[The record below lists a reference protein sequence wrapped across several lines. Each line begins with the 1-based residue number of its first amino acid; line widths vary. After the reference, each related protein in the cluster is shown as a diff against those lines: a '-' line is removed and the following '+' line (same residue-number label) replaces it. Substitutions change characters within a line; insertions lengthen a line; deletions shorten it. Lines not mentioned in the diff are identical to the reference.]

1 MAPRASGTSTLKK
14 KNLPK
19 IEANIYSIIPLQ
31 ELVVFAIHYLQ
42 GQAVAVTVEE
52 VVSICFRLFP
62 QSFSLKNYPRWPD
75 SALVIRRLNDAR
87 EKGFVKGNPHDGFA
101 LKYLGQKLA
110 ERTAK
115 ALGLIRSA
123 PVVKKT
129 TPSKLIKNIKAVE
142 KIAKVEPKVVTAR
155 KKTNKATLK
164 KTLTKPQ
171 PQVAAVKKAV
181 KETLVVSKK
190 APKKTVVQT
199 TLVKKSQPVEMPKHK
214 IKPKV
219 VDSKQVVKKKRLQA
233 PVAQKQPVKS
243 VPVKAQ
249 KKESSK
255 TLPVQMEMILPAKE
269 IKPVAQPV
277 KKKKASPAPALTKLQ
292 TIQPEVII
300 PAKATAVSK
309 EEKVKAEKIVRAM
322 EKSDAYKLFNNNGSR
337 AKISEFDFR
346 NLLFA
351 TMESTPET
359 LARNVNLFKGSA
371 AIHNRQ
377 DLIKFLDYC
386 ETNFA
391 GLLKPTAKK
400 IVKKK

>member
-1 MAPRASGTSTLKK
+1 MTPRASGTSTLKK

-19 IEANIYSIIPLQ
+19 IEANLYSIIPLQ
-31 ELVVFAIHYLQ
+31 ELVVFSIHYLQ
-42 GQAVAVTVEE
+42 EQALAVTVEE

-110 ERTAK
+110 GRTAK
-115 ALGLIRSA
+115 VLGLVSSV
-123 PVVKKT
+123 PVKKKQ
-129 TPSKLIKNIKAVE
+129 TPSKPIKETAKAVVKE
-142 KIAKVEPKVVTAR
+142 KKPKA
-155 KKTNKATLK
+155 
-164 KTLTKPQ
+164 Q
-171 PQVAAVKKAV
+171 PQVMVAKKAIEQKPVLRKKAV
-181 KETLVVSKK
+181 KR
-190 APKKTVVQT
+190 TVVQSPT
-199 TLVKKSQPVEMPKHK
+199 IKKLPAKLKPAEAPKRK
-214 IKPKV
+214 TNPQIT
-219 VDSKQVVKKKRLQA
+219 DSKQAVKKKRAQA
-233 PVAQKQPVKS
+233 LIAQKRHVKA
-243 VPVKAQ
+243 VPVKT
-249 KKESSK
+249 KKKKSNT
-255 TLPVQMEMILPAKE
+255 TLPVQMEMLLPARE
-269 IKPVAQPV
+269 IQPVARPV

-292 TIQPEVII
+292 AIQPEMNI
-300 PAKATAVSK
+300 PAKSATVSK
-309 EEKVKAEKIVRAM
+309 EEKVKAERIVRAM
-322 EKSDAYKLFNNNGSR
+322 EKSDAYRLFNSNGSR

-386 ETNFA
+386 EINFA
-391 GLLKPTAKK
+391 GLLKSTAKK
-400 IVKKK
+400 IIKKK